1 MTAHQGDARV
11 EIPVAAQVYL
21 DALRAA
27 AANLV
32 IVAHT
37 VLLFFH
43 DEYEFR
49 GGGLAVVVF
58 FLLSGFLITWSA
70 LGKSDAR
77 AFEFPGFMA
86 DRIARIMTPYL
97 PALVLV
103 VLVNALWIGVR
114 LGSPGVN
121 VGPWAALGNALM
133 VQDHPL
139 FQALE
144 MVRGQVPWRIRPYNT
159 AEPFW
164 TVAIEFWLYAVFGAF
179 FFAFIKKEPVRRWA
193 LWALLLLPGLP
204 VFLWNLGGG
213 AGKCLSLVWCL
224 GSVGALLSRR
234 VVFLMPVARLRGL
247 GLGLL
252 GVATVAIGAKVK
264 KYGFDAYD
272 FQMAALV
279 GVLLYGGLLCCCAA
293 RAVPAGLARGIQFVA
308 AYSYSLYLTH
318 NTVLVIFREQLQGLD
333 RWLVIGLAVVAAH
346 LVAYGLY
353 QLFERHHKQV
363 SRWLRP
369 RLAALFGP

>member
-1 MTAHQGDARV
+1 MTDRADGRV
-11 EIPVAAQVYL
+11 VIPAAAQVYL
-21 DALRAA
+21 DALRAG

-32 IVAHT
+32 VVAHIL
-37 VLLFFH
+37 LLFFH
-43 DEYEFR
+43 DTHEFR

-58 FLLSGFLITWSA
+58 FLLSGFLVTWSA
-70 LGKSDAR
+70 LGKLDSR

-86 DRIARIMTPYL
+86 DRMARILTPYL
-97 PALVLV
+97 PALFLV
-103 VLVNALWIGVR
+103 MLVNALWIEVR

-121 VGPWAALGNALM
+121 MGPWAALGNALM
-133 VQDHPL
+133 VQDHPV

-144 MVRGQVPWRIRPYNT
+144 MVRGQVTWRIRPYNT

-164 TVAIEFWLYAVFGAF
+164 TVAIEFWLYVVFGAF

-193 LWALLLLPGLP
+193 LWALLLPGLP

-224 GSVGALLSRR
+224 GSMGALLSRR
-234 VVFLMPVARLRGL
+234 VVFLMPAARLRRL

-252 GVATVAIGAKVK
+252 ALATVAIGAKVK
-264 KYGFDAYD
+264 KYGFDAHD

-279 GVLLYGGLLCCCAA
+279 GVLLYGGLLCCCSA
-293 RAVPAGLARGIQFVA
+293 RSVPGGLARGIQFLA
-308 AYSYSLYLTH
+308 AYSYSLYLVH
-318 NTVLVIFREQLQGLD
+318 NTVLVIFREQLKGLAP
-333 RWLVIGLAVVAAH
+333 WLVIALAVAAAH
-346 LVAYGLY
+346 LLAYGLY
-353 QLFERHHKQV
+353 LLFERHHKQV
-363 SRWLRP
+363 ARRLQP

>member
-1 MTAHQGDARV
+1 MTDRADERV
-11 EIPVAAQVYL
+11 VIPVAAQVYL
-21 DALRAA
+21 DALRAG

-37 VLLFFH
+37 FLLFFH
-43 DEYEFR
+43 DAYEFR

-70 LGKSDAR
+70 LGKSDSR
-77 AFEFPGFMA
+77 AFEFSGFMA
-86 DRIARIMTPYL
+86 DRMARILTPYL

-103 VLVNALWIGVR
+103 VLVNALWIDVR

-121 VGPWAALGNALM
+121 AGPWAALGNALM

-144 MVRGQVPWRIRPYNT
+144 MVRGQVTWRIRPYNT

-179 FFAFIKKEPVRRWA
+179 FFAAIKKEPVRRWA
-193 LWALLLLPGLP
+193 LWALLLPGLP

-224 GSVGALLSRR
+224 GSVAALLSRR
-234 VVFLMPVARLRGL
+234 VVFLMPAARLKSL

-252 GVATVAIGAKVK
+252 AVATVAIGAKVK

-279 GVLLYGGLLCCCAA
+279 GLLLYGGLLCCCAA
-293 RAVPAGLARGIQFVA
+293 KAVPAGLARSIQFLA

-318 NTVLVIFREQLQGLD
+318 NTVLVIFREHLKGLAP
-333 RWLVIGLAVVAAH
+333 WLVIGLAVVAAH

-353 QLFERHHKQV
+353 LLFERHHKQV
-363 SRWLRP
+363 AKHLRP